1 MNKRSLY
8 SNGTFNF
15 KLLLGFASIAMILVG
30 IYLTNHYFEVL
41 YPTGI
46 GGSFCNINAFLNCD
60 ITLASKASNIFGVPI
75 SIFGIMLGVFF
86 LLGFL
91 LPKNNLEG
99 TNHFL
104 AMINFFGCLGLL
116 FFSLF
121 ILKGLCPMCF
131 LYYLASGI
139 AFFCFFKTSDFKRPF
154 IKVLVAYFILS
165 SVPAGGTWYVLT
177 QREAK
182 KSEYKKTLV
191 AEYDRLNNLGDLDQ
205 PTNFNL
211 AVATP
216 NFADAPVRITIFSD
230 FQCPMCKRMYEQTE
244 KLIEK
249 YKGKIN
255 VQYVFFPLDNTCNP
269 AIERAFHPF
278 ACPAAYLAACAK
290 EEFPQVHNYIFENQ
304 ESLSPEFLLATA
316 KKFNVLECFKSSST
330 KPRVQELLALSKK
343 YNITST
349 PTTILNGKKI
359 EGAIP
364 LDSFEIIIDEL
375 VNRAK

>member
-1 MNKRSLY
+1 MNKKSFY
-8 SNGTFNF
+8 NNASFNF
-15 KLLLGFASIAMILVG
+15 KLLFGFASIVMILVG

-41 YPTGI
+41 YPTGL
-46 GGSFCNINAFLNCD
+46 GGSFCNINTFLNCD

-75 SIFGIMLGVFF
+75 SIFGMMLGVFF

-91 LPKNNLEG
+91 LPKNNLES

-139 AFFCFFKTSDFKRPF
+139 AFFCFYKTSDLKKPY

-165 SVPAGGTWYVLT
+165 LVPAGGTWFILS
-177 QREAK
+177 QKIKDKEAGREA
-182 KSEYKKTLV
+182 LV
-191 AEYDRLNNLGDLDQ
+191 KVYDQLNNLGDPDQ

-211 AVATP
+211 AVASP
-216 NFADAPVRITIFSD
+216 NFSDAPVRMTIFSD
-230 FQCPMCKRMYEQTE
+230 FQCPMCKKMYEQTE

-249 YKGKIN
+249 FKGKIN

-269 AIERAFHPF
+269 AIERALHRF

-330 KPRVQELLALSKK
+330 KSRVQELLTLSKK

-349 PTTILNGKKI
+349 PTTILNSKKI

-364 LDSFEIIIDEL
+364 LESFEIIIDEL